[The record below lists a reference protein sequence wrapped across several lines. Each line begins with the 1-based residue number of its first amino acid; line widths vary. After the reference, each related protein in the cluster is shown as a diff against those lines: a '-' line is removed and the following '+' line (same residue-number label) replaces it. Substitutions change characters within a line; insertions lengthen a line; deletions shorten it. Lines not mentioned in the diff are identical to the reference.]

1 MTEDGSY
8 PQTAAECAEAYRE
21 LPGWTRGEI
30 EGLTEARLDRTGP
43 EEWAE
48 WPPRRQVS
56 HMAYITTRWLM
67 IWYGAISLPWDPF
80 DMSQFGTFINTP
92 QDDRRF
98 AEARYR
104 DPEWL
109 LARLEEAC
117 AAAADRLD
125 GLEKNPRDDRT
136 LLFVFPAEVRL
147 GATQERVLDLWSRTA
162 ACHSDGV
169 FPDPGYPGGFR
180 MTPLGTLRHT
190 LWDDL
195 IHLRSLR
202 MHREAM
208 GLAPVH
214 PEAPVG
220 GYGPAYPVR

>member
-1 MTEDGSY
+1 
-8 PQTAAECAEAYRE
+8 
-21 LPGWTRGEI
+21 
-30 EGLTEARLDRTGP
+30 
-43 EEWAE
+43 
-48 WPPRRQVS
+48 
-56 HMAYITTRWLM
+56 MA
-67 IWYGAISLPWDPF
+67 
-80 DMSQFGTFINTP
+80 
-92 QDDRRF
+92 
-98 AEARYR
+98 
-104 DPEWL
+104 

-125 GLEKNPRDDRT
+125 DLEKNPRDDRT
-136 LLFVFPAEVRL
+136 LLFVFPADARL
-147 GATQERVLDLWSRTA
+147 GATQGRVLDLWSRTA
-162 ACHSDGV
+162 VCHSDGV

-180 MTPLGTLRHT
+180 MTPLGTLRHS